1 MSKYD
6 DLIGRARTHVGGC
19 VIGEFSLFG
28 VKEMS
33 TAINFDIVSVS
44 RGNYFPTKINFERY
58 FFFSKNRNDIKTNG
72 FQRKYF
78 MSGGLY
84 LR

>member
-28 VKEMS
+28 VKENYEYGL
-33 TAINFDIVSVS
+33 INFDIVSVS
-44 RGNYFPTKINFERY
+44 RGNYFPTKINFER
-58 FFFSKNRNDIKTNG
+58 
-72 FQRKYF
+72 
-78 MSGGLY
+78 
-84 LR
+84 